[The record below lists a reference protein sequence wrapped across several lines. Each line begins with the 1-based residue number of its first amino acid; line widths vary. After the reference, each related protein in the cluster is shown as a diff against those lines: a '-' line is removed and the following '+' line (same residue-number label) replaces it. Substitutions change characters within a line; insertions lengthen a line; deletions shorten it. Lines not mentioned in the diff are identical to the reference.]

1 MKAYIEQSHHAGLN
15 WMEYYSFKSGINAKI
30 NYSNR
35 SVYNK
40 VLQFAVY
47 VEVRYQNVLVDLESL
62 QYNYTDCKFK
72 IVTIHLGILSNVNR
86 RLV

>member
-1 MKAYIEQSHHAGLN
+1 
-15 WMEYYSFKSGINAKI
+15 MEYYSFKLGINAKI
-30 NYSNR
+30 NYSNH

-40 VLQFAVY
+40 TNHSVYNKDCKLQNY
-47 VEVRYQNVLVDLESL
+47 LEMRYQNFRVDLESL

-72 IVTIHLGILSNVNR
+72 IVTIHLGILSSVNT